1 MQSPKFLDRVTLI
14 EERVP
19 SFDEWPF
26 MLPYVRGLDLGFQKN
41 VTFFV
46 GENGSGK
53 STLLEAIAQRCGLPV
68 SGGGKTESADRHAPD
83 DASLLAPAVRVSFIK
98 RPKDGFFVR
107 AEFLAHFASLLEQ
120 RKADPNFNADPYHLY
135 GGRSLHT
142 RSHGEALLAV
152 MRHRIQSGIV
162 LLDEPESALSPQR
175 QLSLLMLMADL
186 VREREVQF
194 IIATHSPILLT
205 FPDADIV
212 SFDRPHL
219 ARVRLEET
227 SHFQITRD
235 LLQNPKTYW
244 RHLLDSGTSAAE

>member
-1 MQSPKFLDRVTLI
+1 MQFPKFLERVTLI
-14 EERVP
+14 EDRVP

-26 MLPYVRGLDLGFQKN
+26 TLPYVPGLDLAFQN
-41 VTFFV
+41 TVTFFV

-53 STLLEAIAQRCGLPV
+53 STLLEAIAHRCGLPV
-68 SGGGKTESADRHAPD
+68 SGGGKTETADHHGPD
-83 DASLLAPAVRVSFIK
+83 EASILAGALRTSFLK

-120 RKADPNFNADPYHLY
+120 READPDFNGDPYHLY

-175 QLSLLMLMADL
+175 QLSLLTLMADL
-186 VREREVQF
+186 AREREVQF

-205 FPDADIV
+205 YPDAEIV

-219 ARVRLEET
+219 ATIRVEDT

-235 LLQNPKTYW
+235 ILQNPKRYW
-244 RHLLDSGTSAAE
+244 RHLLDRGTSAAD